1 MTLLF
6 YVYNGC
12 HLLLN
17 HPIYVY
23 KELSMDGM
31 IADIPSIAIFF
42 GGFLAKFLRHDQ
54 HHNDSTHQ

>member
-23 KELSMDGM
+23 KELKMDGM

-42 GGFLAKFLRHDQ
+42 GGILSQVSEAWPA
-54 HHNDSTHQ
+54 S